1 MRNKPLVT
9 AIRLLSAVAA
19 GSMLSLPA
27 IAQNKSVL
35 LEEVLVT
42 GTKKAEAE
50 KLQDVPI
57 AATAFGED
65 QLEAL
70 FVRDL
75 QSLSYTMPNV
85 SMDDV
90 GTAKGVANFSF
101 RGLGVNSSIPSI
113 DPTVGVF
120 IDGVYQGTNSGVVF
134 DQFDMEG
141 IEVLRGP
148 QGILF
153 GRNVTGGA
161 VLVRTCLLYTSPSPR
176 D

>member
-1 MRNKPLVT
+1 M
-9 AIRLLSAVAA
+9 
-19 GSMLSLPA
+19 
-27 IAQNKSVL
+27 
-35 LEEVLVT
+35 
-42 GTKKAEAE
+42 
-50 KLQDVPI
+50 
-57 AATAFGED
+57 
-65 QLEAL
+65 
-70 FVRDL
+70 
-75 QSLSYTMPNV
+75 
-85 SMDDV
+85 
-90 GTAKGVANFSF
+90 ANFSF

-161 VLVRTCLLYTSPSPR
+161 VLVRTTDPTEEFRLKARASIESGNNRYISLSTSGSLVEGKLLGKFAVYFNKDGGYFENRANNNDDFGESYMRIVRRWPDLPAR
-176 D
+176 G